1 MKNRRIRKAVNPR
14 IDERKTAANVPYWR
28 IADELGISENT
39 MLRRMRHQ
47 LPADQEAEVLE
58 AIEKAAEHMKSEGSA
73 GI

>member
-1 MKNRRIRKAVNPR
+1 MKSRRIRKAVNPR

-47 LPADQEAEVLE
+47 LPTDQEAEVLE
-58 AIEKAAEHMKSEGSA
+58 AIDRAAEKMETERA
-73 GI
+73 AEI